1 MKPKAT
7 GGLFSRFY
15 DPLTAPLEEL
25 GLRKLRR
32 KTLRGVRGNVLELG
46 VGTGKNFPLYP
57 PSVERLVG
65 IDPDEAMLRRAE
77 QRAGEST
84 FPVEVVE
91 ADAEELPFEDESFDA
106 VTATL
111 VFCTV
116 PDPARALREARRVLT
131 RGGQLRLLEHVR
143 MERRPVAWTQKKATP
158 VWKRL
163 AGGCHLDRDT
173 LSLVR
178 RAGFEVDLVEHHLDG
193 LVLVIFARKD
203 HAAP

>member
-77 QRAGEST
+77 QRAGESI

-116 PDPARALREARRVLT
+116 PDPARALRE
-131 RGGQLRLLEHVR
+131 
-143 MERRPVAWTQKKATP
+143 
-158 VWKRL
+158 
-163 AGGCHLDRDT
+163 
-173 LSLVR
+173 
-178 RAGFEVDLVEHHLDG
+178 
-193 LVLVIFARKD
+193 
-203 HAAP
+203 

>member
-1 MKPKAT
+1 MKPKEA
-7 GGLFSRFY
+7 GSLFSSLY

-25 GLRKLRR
+25 GLRELRR

-65 IDPDEAMLRRAE
+65 MDPDEAMLRRAE
-77 QRAGEST
+77 QRAGKAS
-84 FPVEVVE
+84 FPVEAVE

-111 VFCTV
+111 VFCTI

-143 MERRPVAWTQKKATP
+143 MERRPAAWTQKKATP

-173 LSLVR
+173 LSLVC
-178 RAGFEVDLVEHHLDG
+178 RAGFEVDLVERHLDG

-203 HAAP
+203 HATP